1 MRTKVLKFLTRVR
14 PNIRCRAVTLL
25 LLVLYHQD
33 IRIWWWHDTMT
44 WWHDDVGIHLVGV
57 GSCLHE
63 WQTSILNQK
72 PSPTTIISEIFSHF
86 HTLGV
91 NLPLSVF
98 FLQVLSLWSKKF
110 FCLITLMKCL
120 KGHKSLQTL
129 CDGSEAPTQWNSVSV
144 RDKNDERRTDW
155 LTRETARDAYAS
167 KKLFQLMYNHKP
179 KSNVHLRKSTKHL
192 TEGQLYRKISFFFDT
207 FPKPSGKKVN
217 IFWRP
222 KITRFKLP
230 YLV

>member
-25 LLVLYHQD
+25 LLVSYHQD

-98 FLQVLSLWSKKF
+98 FSSGIVTLVEKVFLPHHSDEMSERSQVSTDALWRLRGADTVEL
-110 FCLITLMKCL
+110 CKCP
-120 KGHKSLQTL
+120 GQ
-129 CDGSEAPTQWNSVSV
+129 
-144 RDKNDERRTDW
+144 ERRTTDW
-155 LTRETARDAYAS
+155 LTD
-167 KKLFQLMYNHKP
+167 QGNC
-179 KSNVHLRKSTKHL
+179 
-192 TEGQLYRKISFFFDT
+192 
-207 FPKPSGKKVN
+207 
-217 IFWRP
+217 
-222 KITRFKLP
+222 
-230 YLV
+230 

>member
-1 MRTKVLKFLTRVR
+1 MRTKVLKFLTRVCA
-14 PNIRCRAVTLL
+14 NIRCRAVTLL

-120 KGHKSLQTL
+120 KGHKSLQML
-129 CDGSEAPTQWNSVSV
+129 CDGPKGPTLWKSGSV
-144 RDKNDERRTDW
+144 TDYG
-155 LTRETARDAYAS
+155 LTTMLTGVTARDVYAS
-167 KKLFQLMYNHKP
+167 KNATIYPGVWGSYLDQNFQVLGRLH
-179 KSNVHLRKSTKHL
+179 
-192 TEGQLYRKISFFFDT
+192 
-207 FPKPSGKKVN
+207 
-217 IFWRP
+217 WR
-222 KITRFKLP
+222 RA
-230 YLV
+230 